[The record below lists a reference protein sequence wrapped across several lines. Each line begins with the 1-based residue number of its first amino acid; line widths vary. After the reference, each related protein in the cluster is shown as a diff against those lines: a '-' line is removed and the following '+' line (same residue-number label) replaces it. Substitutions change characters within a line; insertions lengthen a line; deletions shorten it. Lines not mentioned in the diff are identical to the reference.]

1 MNDVDKYRMMLFFL
15 NIFKKKMIYI
25 WIKLKVFN
33 NKEDRSL
40 LSL

>member
-1 MNDVDKYRMMLFFL
+1 
-15 NIFKKKMIYI
+15 MIYI

-40 LSL
+40 LSLENKFSIN